1 MRTLTK
7 AHLHAGIIW
16 RDVLLMDDVL
26 NEAALPDYSLE
37 VSLLVLFQFIFI
49 ISLKFSFTLRN
60 RSRFYFLVT
69 VEGRFLSIQINL
81 CSSGCSGYCETIC

>member
-7 AHLHAGIIW
+7 THLHAGIIW

-49 ISLKFSFTLRN
+49 IKFEIFFHSQE
-60 RSRFYFLVT
+60 S
-69 VEGRFLSIQINL
+69 Q
-81 CSSGCSGYCETIC
+81 